1 MSRFLLSPLRRR
13 AWLATAGLLARESPS
28 LTAFPGIRPVADG
41 RETRRLQLRGQPR
54 LEPCSRFTREGT
66 VAGAP
71 WIAPG
76 GRSRR
81 PGARGAR
88 PYGLRMLP
96 PLTLVLGG
104 ARSGKS
110 RHAENLVMGLP

>member
-13 AWLATAGLLARESPS
+13 AWVATAGLLARESPS

-81 PGARGAR
+81 TFAPAAPRLMVEHERRRAFPSDASPR
-88 PYGLRMLP
+88 RCPFWQEP
-96 PLTLVLGG
+96 
-104 ARSGKS
+104 AC
-110 RHAENLVMGLP
+110 